1 MSNPD
6 FLARVEAVRNE
17 IRTLT
22 GNISEVATIHQRVL
36 GNPDPAASRQ
46 LESIVASTQILNT
59 KIKDQIKQL
68 EMDAAR
74 SGRNQTKDSQIRTL
88 KSNFKSQLEEYQKE
102 EMGYRTRYREQIE
115 RQYRIVNPEATDAE
129 VREAADADWG
139 DEGVFQTAV
148 CFAYPQRLVP
158 SLTNP

>member
-22 GNISEVATIHQRVL
+22 GNISEVGTIHQRVL
-36 GNPDPAASRQ
+36 SNPDQGSSAQ
-46 LESIVASTQILNT
+46 LETIVASTQILNT

-68 EMDAAR
+68 EVDAAR
-74 SGRNQTKDSQIRTL
+74 SGRNQTKESQIRTL

-102 EMGYRTRYREQIE
+102 EMAYRQRYRDQIE

-139 DEGVFQTAV
+139 NEGVFQTAV
-148 CFAYPQRLVP
+148 CLFALIRNVP
-158 SLTNP
+158 NH